1 MLLKPI
7 DTDNAPLYLEINK
20 LPWVVRCA
28 ELANS
33 AMLNEVNLTPKPG
46 LVDMR
51 NNGAHKDMD
60 LTDFYR
66 SAEAIRIWIP
76 YFIEYGMS
84 THMQDSSVV
93 LYGLRP
99 LGLACEASMFKATS
113 GVNTHKGT
121 IFSLGLLAAV
131 MGRLVANQKMVTQQH
146 LCQEVASICRGLVER
161 ELQQNNQA
169 VTAGQRLYQ
178 QYGLAG
184 ARGEAESG
192 FGLVQR
198 VSLPL
203 YQRLIIQGIDPQR
216 ALIQALL
223 SLMAINGDTN
233 VASRGGIEGLIWLQ
247 QTAQAFLDAG
257 GVMQPDYIAQLKRF
271 DQQCIE
277 RNLSPGG
284 SADLLIVTWFLAQFP
299 ESQKSFSLN

>member
-1 MLLKPI
+1 MMLKS
-7 DTDNAPLYLEINK
+7 TDSATVISSLEINK
-20 LPWVVRCA
+20 LPWVIRCA

-51 NNGAHKDMD
+51 NSGAHKDMD

-66 SAEAIRIWIP
+66 SAEAIRVWIP

-84 THMQDSSVV
+84 SHMQASSEI
-93 LYGLRP
+93 LCGLRP

-121 IFSLGLLAAV
+121 IFSLGLLATA
-131 MGRLVANQKMVTQQH
+131 MGRLVANQRGVTQQN
-146 LCQEVASICRGLVER
+146 LCYEVEAMSRGLVKR
-161 ELQQNNQA
+161 ELEQNNQA
-169 VTAGQRLYQ
+169 LTAGQRLYQ
-178 QYGLAG
+178 QYGLTG

-192 FGLVQR
+192 FHLVQS
-198 VSLPL
+198 VSLPI
-203 YQRLIIQGIDPQR
+203 YQRLIAQGVDPQR
-216 ALIQALL
+216 ALLQALL
-223 SLMAINGDTN
+223 SLMAVNGDTN
-233 VASRGGIEGLIWLQ
+233 VASRGGPEGLAWLQ
-247 QTAQAFLDAG
+247 NMSRQFLDLG
-257 GVMQPDYIAQLKRF
+257 GVMQSDYISQLKQF
-271 DQQCIE
+271 DRLCIE

-299 ESQKSFSLN
+299 ESHSKNSN

>member
-1 MLLKPI
+1 MMFSSMNSA
-7 DTDNAPLYLEINK
+7 NAAHRLELNK
-20 LPWVVRCA
+20 LPWVVRCSQ
-28 ELANS
+28 LANS

-84 THMQDSSVV
+84 THLQPSSDI

-99 LGLACEASMFKATS
+99 LGMACEASMYKATS

-121 IFSLGLLAAV
+121 IFSLGLLATA
-131 MGRLVANQKMVTQQH
+131 MGRLVSNQKAVTQQN
-146 LCQEVASICRGLVER
+146 LCHEVAAMSHGMVMR
-161 ELQQNNQA
+161 ELEQNNQA
-169 VTAGQRLYQ
+169 LTAGQRLYQ
-178 QYGLAG
+178 QHGLSG

-192 FGLVQR
+192 FQSVLTT
-198 VSLPL
+198 SLPV
-203 YQRLIIQGIDPQR
+203 YQSLIAQGIDPQR
-216 ALIQALL
+216 ALLQALL
-223 SLMAINGDTN
+223 SLMAVNGDTN
-233 VASRGGIEGLIWLQ
+233 VASRGGLEGLRWLQ
-247 QTAQAFLDAG
+247 QTAQQFLAEG
-257 GVMQPDYIAQLKRF
+257 GVMQTDYITKLKEF
-271 DQQCIE
+271 DRQCIE

-299 ESQKSFSLN
+299 ESHSKNIN

>member
-1 MLLKPI
+1 MFSSMNSA
-7 DTDNAPLYLEINK
+7 NAAHRLELNK
-20 LPWVVRCA
+20 LPWVVRCSQ
-28 ELANS
+28 LASS

-84 THMQDSSVV
+84 THLQPSSDI

-99 LGLACEASMFKATS
+99 LGMACEASMYKATS

-121 IFSLGLLAAV
+121 IFSLGLLATA
-131 MGRLVANQKMVTQQH
+131 MGRLVSNQKAVTQQN
-146 LCQEVASICRGLVER
+146 LCHEVAAMSHGMVMR
-161 ELQQNNQA
+161 ELEQNNQA
-169 VTAGQRLYQ
+169 LTAGQRLYQ
-178 QYGLAG
+178 QHGLSG

-192 FGLVQR
+192 FQSVLTT
-198 VSLPL
+198 SLPV
-203 YQRLIIQGIDPQR
+203 YQSLIAQGIDPQR
-216 ALIQALL
+216 ALLQALL
-223 SLMAINGDTN
+223 SLMAVNGDTN
-233 VASRGGIEGLIWLQ
+233 VASRGGLEGLRWLQ
-247 QTAQAFLDAG
+247 QTAQQFLAEG
-257 GVMQPDYIAQLKRF
+257 GVMQTDYITKLKEF
-271 DQQCIE
+271 DRQCIE

-299 ESQKSFSLN
+299 ESHSKNIN

>member
-1 MLLKPI
+1 MFSSMNSA
-7 DTDNAPLYLEINK
+7 NAAHRLELNK
-20 LPWVVRCA
+20 LPWVVRCSQ
-28 ELANS
+28 LANS

-84 THMQDSSVV
+84 THLQPSSDI

-99 LGLACEASMFKATS
+99 LGMACEASMYKATS

-121 IFSLGLLAAV
+121 IFSLGLLATA
-131 MGRLVANQKMVTQQH
+131 MGRLVSNQKAVTQQN
-146 LCQEVASICRGLVER
+146 LCHEVAAMSHGMVMR
-161 ELQQNNQA
+161 ELEQNNQA
-169 VTAGQRLYQ
+169 LTAGQRLYQ
-178 QYGLAG
+178 QHGLSG

-192 FGLVQR
+192 FQSVLTT
-198 VSLPL
+198 SLPV
-203 YQRLIIQGIDPQR
+203 YQSLIAQGIDPQR
-216 ALIQALL
+216 ALLQALL
-223 SLMAINGDTN
+223 SLMAVNGDTN
-233 VASRGGIEGLIWLQ
+233 VASRGGPEGLRWLQ
-247 QTAQAFLDAG
+247 QTAQQFLAEG
-257 GVMQPDYIAQLKRF
+257 GVMQTDYITKLKEF
-271 DQQCIE
+271 DRQCIE

-284 SADLLIVTWFLAQFP
+284 SADLLIVTWFLVQFP
-299 ESQKSFSLN
+299 ESHSKNIN